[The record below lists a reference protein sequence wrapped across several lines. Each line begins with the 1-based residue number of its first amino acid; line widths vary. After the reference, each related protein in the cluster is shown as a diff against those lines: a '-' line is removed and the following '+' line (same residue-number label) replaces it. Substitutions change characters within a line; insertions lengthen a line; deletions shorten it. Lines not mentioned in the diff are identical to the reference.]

1 MPQSNMT
8 DDDDWKQTVNGLRAG
23 DASAV
28 GDFWRRYGSLMHA
41 VADQNLSPGMRR
53 RVEPDDVV
61 QSVCR
66 TFFRR
71 AKAGEYQLPDSQAL
85 WRLLCAITVTKVREQ
100 SRFHGRAKRGL
111 KREVSMDAAG
121 GGPDADTP
129 GADHFAPADDA
140 PTPADAAAFADQFRL
155 VIESLGE
162 EERQLVCLKL
172 DDCTND
178 EAAEKLGCS
187 ERTVRRLMKEI
198 QARLSKVLD
207 VEPG

>member
-1 MPQSNMT
+1 MVDTSGK
-8 DDDDWKQTVNGLRAG
+8 DDDDWRRTVNGLRAG
-23 DASAV
+23 DPAAA
-28 GDFWRRYGSLMHA
+28 GEFWQRYGPLMHA
-41 VADQNLSPGMRR
+41 VADQHLSPGMRR

-71 AKAGEYQLPDSQAL
+71 AKAGEFQLPDSQAL
-85 WRLLCAITVTKVREQ
+85 WRLLCAITITKVREQ

-111 KREVSMDAAG
+111 KREVSMDASA
-121 GGPDADTP
+121 
-129 GADHFAPADDA
+129 GADGDSDAGAGPFTPADDA
-140 PTPADAAAFADQFRL
+140 PSPADAAAFADQFRL
-155 VIESLGE
+155 VIESLGD

-178 EAAEKLGCS
+178 EVAGKLGCS
-187 ERTVRRLMKEI
+187 ERTVRRLLKEV

-207 VEPG
+207 LKPA

>member
-1 MPQSNMT
+1 MGESGGK
-8 DDDDWKQTVNGLRAG
+8 DADDWKQTVEGLRSG
-23 DASAV
+23 DAAAA
-28 GDFWRRYGSLMHA
+28 GEFWKRYGPLMHA
-41 VADQNLSPGMRR
+41 VADQHLSPGMRR

-85 WRLLCAITVTKVREQ
+85 WRLLCAITITKVREQ
-100 SRFHGRAKRGL
+100 ARFHGRAKRGL
-111 KREVSMDAAG
+111 KREVSMDAGGKDGDEAG
-121 GGPDADTP
+121 DA
-129 GADHFAPADDA
+129 GHLAPADDA
-140 PTPADAAAFADQFRL
+140 PSPADAAAFADQFRL

-162 EERQLVCLKL
+162 EEQQLVCLKL

-178 EAAEKLGCS
+178 EVAGKLGCS
-187 ERTVRRLMKEI
+187 ERTVRRLMKEV

-207 VEPG
+207 VEPA